1 MARRDRIDGLIS
13 IIMLFEFSACVLL
26 MLRQKPADL
35 VAAGLAF
42 GLPALTWLS
51 SRLLPRRVVG
61 DPLLVALM
69 NFLCGLGVIILYSMV
84 PERALKQALLYALG
98 MVVVL
103 IAAFFV
109 RTIRAWRYWC
119 YLMIPAGLGLLL
131 LPVLIGQETNGAKN
145 WIEVTFIGS
154 FQPSELVKLMLVLLL
169 SYFFSQ
175 RRGLP
180 GQAPGLVFTMAC
192 LGLLMLQKDLGTA
205 LMYYLLTLVL
215 FYVASSNLPL
225 TLAGVGGGAAAAVVG
240 YQMFSHV
247 RVRVAVW
254 KNPWADILGNGYQ
267 IVQALMAIASGG
279 VFGLGLGLG
288 HPRAIPAYY
297 TDFIFAVI
305 CEQFGILFGL
315 LVLLVYVLIILRGV
329 HIALC
334 ARRHFLSLVAMG
346 CTLLLGLQTFVIL
359 GGVIKLIPL
368 TGITLTFVS
377 YGGTSL
383 LSCMA
388 LIGMLCGV
396 AARNEQDLRDDAA
409 MTAPEEDA

>member
-1 MARRDRIDGLIS
+1 
-13 IIMLFEFSACVLL
+13 
-26 MLRQKPADL
+26 MLREKPADL
-35 VAAGLAF
+35 IAAGLAF
-42 GLPALTWLS
+42 GLPAVTWFS
-51 SRLLPRRVVG
+51 SRLMPRRVVG
-61 DPLLVALM
+61 DPLLLALM

-84 PERALKQALLYALG
+84 PERALKQALLYAAG
-98 MVVVL
+98 MAAVL
-103 IAAFFV
+103 ISALAV
-109 RTIRAWRYWC
+109 RTIRNWRYWC

-145 WIEVTFIGS
+145 WIAVSFLGS
-154 FQPSELVKLMLVLLL
+154 FQPSEMVKLMLVLLL
-169 SYFFSQ
+169 AYFFSQ
-175 RRGLP
+175 RRGLM
-180 GQAPGLVFTMAC
+180 GQAPGIAFAMAC

-205 LMYYLLTLVL
+205 LMYYLLTLAL
-215 FYVASSNLPL
+215 FYIASSNLPL
-225 TLAGVGGGAAAAVVG
+225 TLAGLGGGVVAAVVG
-240 YQMFSHV
+240 YEMFSHV

-315 LVLLVYVLIILRGV
+315 LVLLTYVLILLRGV

-334 ARRHFLSLVAMG
+334 ARRRFLSLVAMG
-346 CTLLLGLQTFVIL
+346 CTLLLGVQTFVII

-368 TGITLTFVS
+368 TGIKLPFVS

-396 AARNEQDLRDDAA
+396 AARNEQDLADDAA